1 MNPKML
7 VGLCACTLSVAAVAE
22 PTTLTWT
29 GGGNDHRFS
38 TAANW
43 SGDTS
48 KFADATDG
56 VILDLSAAPTGAI
69 LTNDFTANASC
80 CLVGVKLGASQTLE
94 LFSSKATSSLTSLRF
109 LNDGAFEVP
118 VGSVLRLNLYMG
130 NNWGVGIKPFTITGG
145 GEVRYLSGV
154 FIPYTW
160 ELNVGAGSTFR
171 FDSPATGANGLGMTL
186 VKLLDS
192 TAKLILER
200 DMEVEG
206 VTCAAGAAPTI
217 DLNGHALKITGGESG
232 RTSDLTGV
240 VWSGGDAGRV
250 SFNGGATGAVK
261 LPASG
266 LKEVAVGRSALT
278 ASAESGTA
286 ADLAVNGEGYI
297 AFAQSMQVAA
307 LKGTGLSGG
316 VSLGADVTLAVTG
329 DAAGRAY
336 PATIFGKGG
345 LKKVGAETTQTLSG
359 RNSYAGATV
368 VEAGTLT
375 VDAGVPFR
383 PGETFHLGF
392 EDAANLLADTA
403 ESRLNGVAAVP
414 SRDVSKGYEAALPTA
429 VTDGI
434 SGQALHLSP
443 NGHAY
448 YKFDGTS
455 AAFAPLKNGSAF
467 TVSFWI
473 RLSQENPY
481 YFDMSYLLDNGNWQN
496 GKHFLVYLHK
506 SGNVG
511 FSYQNNWNAIRSQT
525 GDGTYVQ
532 SDLADGYLSDGA
544 WHQVVI
550 SYADQKA
557 EITVDTVH
565 KTSQTF
571 ADAMSI
577 GDADM
582 RLLGMGIGSN
592 SESAYCPECDLDE
605 LIVSDH
611 VWSEAEIA
619 KDFARV
625 ASDRAELLPTPVAHW
640 DFNDAADIGR
650 DSGPNGY
657 TLVAA
662 REKEPTVGT
671 DARCYGQALYTT
683 GAMKLEGGCPA
694 AIPTGAK
701 PFTVSLRYRM
711 NNGALENS
719 ALVAWGSPVA
729 NRYFQIGVAGCPRT
743 TAFYGASG
751 LKSPTLRFT
760 DGGQVAPDGAGG
772 WTHVVATY
780 DPQTQKLIGY
790 RDGACVG
797 EAGNIA
803 LDLGSDNFYVGYNAN
818 GERMPYALVDDLQ
831 IFDRALTAEQVKI
844 LARSLETGSA
854 GPVLPAT
861 SPVTVEAGA
870 TLAVKGEGHV
880 IRSLAGAGTV
890 SLANGAALTLAGGT
904 DFAGSL
910 LGNGLVDLGADA
922 SLKNAAQVTANVR
935 FPEGTTIDCSTTPV
949 LVTTGTVCLPATATL
964 RLPSSLNVGA
974 YTLLTGGRLRLASS
988 DLSGWTV
995 EGLPSGTRCK
1005 LRVTD
1010 TAVQVS
1016 VKGGLALIIR

>member
-7 VGLCACTLSVAAVAE
+7 AGLCACTLSAAAVAE
-22 PTTLTWT
+22 PMTLTWT
-29 GGGNDHRFS
+29 DGGNDRLFS

-48 KFADATDG
+48 KFADAADG
-56 VILDLSAAPTGAI
+56 VILDLSAAPTGAV
-69 LTNDFTANASC
+69 LTNDFTAKAAC
-80 CLVGVKLGASQTLE
+80 CLAGVKLGASQTVE
-94 LFSSKATSSLTSLRF
+94 LFGVLGTGASLRF
-109 LNDGAFEVP
+109 LNGGAFEVP
-118 VGSVLRLNLYMG
+118 AGSVLRLNLYMS
-130 NNWGVGIKPFTITGG
+130 NNWDGGKTFMITGG
-145 GEVRYLSGV
+145 GEVRYLSRNY
-154 FIPYTW
+154 IPYKW
-160 ELNVGAGSTFR
+160 ELDVGAGSTFR
-171 FDSPATGANGLGMTL
+171 FDAAATGANGLGMTL

-192 TAKLILER
+192 TAKLALER
-200 DMEVEG
+200 DMEVEA
-206 VTCAAGAAPTI
+206 VTCAAGMTPTI
-217 DLNGHALKITGGESG
+217 ELNGHALKITGGEVG
-232 RTSDLTGV
+232 RASDLTGV
-240 VWSGGDAGRV
+240 VWSGGDASRV
-250 SFNGGATGAVK
+250 SFDGGATGTVK

-266 LKEVAVGRSALT
+266 LKEVAVGRYALT
-278 ASAESGTA
+278 ATAENGTA
-286 ADLAVNGEGYI
+286 ANLAVNGEGYI
-297 AFAQSMQVAA
+297 AFAQSAQVAA
-307 LKGTGLSGG
+307 LTGSGLSGG
-316 VSLGADVTLAVTG
+316 VSLGEGVMLAVTG
-329 DAAGRAY
+329 AAADGAY

-345 LKKVGAETTQTLSG
+345 LKKVGAETQQTLSG

-368 VEAGTLT
+368 VAAGTLT
-375 VDAGVPFR
+375 VDAGASFR

-403 ESRLNGVAAVP
+403 ESRLSGVATVP
-414 SRDVSKGYEAALPTA
+414 SRDVGKGYEAAAPTA
-429 VTDGI
+429 VADGI

-448 YKFDGTS
+448 YRFNGTS
-455 AAFAPLKNGSAF
+455 AAFAPLKNGNAF

-473 RLSQENPY
+473 RLSPENPY
-481 YFDMSYLLDNGNWQN
+481 FYNMSYLLDNGNWKD
-496 GKHFLVYLHK
+496 GKHFLVYLHN

-511 FSYQNNWNAIRSQT
+511 FSFQNNWNAIKDQT

-571 ADAMSI
+571 AAAMNI

-582 RLLGMGIGSN
+582 SLLGIGSN
-592 SESAYCPECDLDE
+592 TQSAYCPECDLDE

-650 DSGPNGY
+650 DCGPNGY

-711 NNGALENS
+711 HKGAGEHTS
-719 ALVAWGSPVA
+719 LVAWGTPTA
-729 NRYFQIGVAGCPRT
+729 NKYFQIGVVGSPRT
-743 TAFYGASG
+743 TAFYGMSG
-751 LKSPTLRFT
+751 LTSTTLRFT
-760 DGGQVAPDGAGG
+760 DGGQAAPDSDGG

-790 RDGACVG
+790 RDGALVG
-797 EAGNIA
+797 ESGKIA

-818 GERMPYALVDDLQ
+818 GERMPDALVDDLQ

-861 SPVTVEAGA
+861 SPVTVAADA

-880 IRSLAGAGTV
+880 IQSLAGAGTV
-890 SLANGAALTLAGGT
+890 ALANGAALTLAGG
-904 DFAGSL
+904 DAFAGSL
-910 LGNGLVDLGADA
+910 LGNGLVDLAADA
-922 SLKNAAQVTANVR
+922 SLKNAARVTANVR
-935 FPEGTTIDCSTTPV
+935 FPEGATIDGAETPV
-949 LVTTGTVCLPATATL
+949 LVTEGTVWLPAKATV